1 MVAGRQADPPAR
13 AERRAAVRRRRPREA
28 ARAPDRRPDVAP
40 RRTRDPRGVPV
51 ALGRLRARRQA
62 EAAERADVRDLRRGL
77 VASAAWSPTGT
88 LGLIGISEPSESI
101 AGWAHYHLYVLER
114 AGLRRLARDLDRS
127 IAFLTTGDL
136 YDSAARRPRPPL
148 LLWARRV
155 GGAARRRRR
164 RLLHP
169 CGRGRAGRHGRDG
182 GRPGG
187 RGLRGRERPS
197 APPHARPEPLARP
210 PTA

>member
-62 EAAERADVRDLRRGL
+62 EAAERADVRDLRPGQ

-136 YDSAARRPRPPL
+136 YDSAARQPRV
-148 LLWARRV
+148 LWLDDE
-155 GGAARRRRR
+155 
-164 RLLHP
+164 RLVAP
-169 CGRGRAGRHGRDG
+169 VCDG
-182 GRPGG
+182 GRGHLYCFG
-187 RGLRGRERPS
+187 LDGSVERLVRGDRVCSP
-197 APPHARPEPLARP
+197 
-210 PTA
+210 